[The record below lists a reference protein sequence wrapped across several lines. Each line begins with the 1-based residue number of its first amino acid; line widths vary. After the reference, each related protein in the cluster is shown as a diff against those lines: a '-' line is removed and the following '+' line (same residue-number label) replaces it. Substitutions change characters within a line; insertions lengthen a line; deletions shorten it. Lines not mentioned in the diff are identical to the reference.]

1 YIECDF
7 IGKVQYCSHLFYID
21 NNMHVTISISYNRV
35 YLKLWQQTEKN
46 ITAILNSWIV
56 TNDGKLIKKQA
67 GKI

>member
-1 YIECDF
+1 
-7 IGKVQYCSHLFYID
+7 
-21 NNMHVTISISYNRV
+21 MHVTIYISYNRV